1 MGYIEKNLMNGEQIV
16 YEARQHWIIY
26 LKPFLLLLIAIG
38 LFVIPTK
45 DMALLMQVCMSVVLL
60 VVAAIWAVNIYGGR
74 KYILTN
80 RRLILKR
87 GILRRESTDLVLRRC
102 EGVSISQTILGR
114 MLNYGDVNVS
124 TGEVANKFVQIEIPV
139 QFSSQINQLISQ
151 NLQVREEK

>member
-124 TGEVANKFVQIEIPV
+124 TGEVANKFVQIENPV
-139 QFSSQINQLISQ
+139 QFSSQINQQISQ

>member
-124 TGEVANKFVQIEIPV
+124 TGEVANKFVQIENPV
-139 QFSSQINQLISQ
+139 QFSSQINQQISQ
-151 NLQVREEK
+151 SLQVREEK

>member
-1 MGYIEKNLMNGEQIV
+1 MGYIEKNLMSGEQIV

-102 EGVSISQTILGR
+102 EGVSISQTIMGR

-124 TGEVANKFVQIEIPV
+124 TGEVANKFVQIENPV
-139 QFSSQINQLISQ
+139 LFSSQINQQISQ

>member
-1 MGYIEKNLMNGEQIV
+1 MGYIEKNLMSGEQIV

-124 TGEVANKFVQIEIPV
+124 TGEVANKFVQIENPV
-139 QFSSQINQLISQ
+139 QFSSQINQQISQ

>member
-124 TGEVANKFVQIEIPV
+124 TGEVANKFVQIANTV
-139 QFSSQINQLISQ
+139 HFSAQINQQISQ

>member
-1 MGYIEKNLMNGEQIV
+1 MGYIEKNLMSGEQIV

-124 TGEVANKFVQIEIPV
+124 TGEVANTFLQIENPV
-139 QFSSQINQLISQ
+139 LFSSQINQQISQ

>member
-124 TGEVANKFVQIEIPV
+124 TGEVANKFVQIENPV
-139 QFSSQINQLISQ
+139 QFSAQINQQISQ